1 MLKKLLNSCLDSH
14 LESEKNWVGEQSIPT
29 SSTVEYQWTPGD
41 WNEIIP
47 SEAGWLSVR
56 TKTTR
61 NLETLELGSSEDYPA
76 FSVSTVSGH
85 YGYFGA
91 SVPVRKGI
99 PIKVKITGDVPT
111 SGVCVRFH
119 RIKGGT

>member
-1 MLKKLLNSCLDSH
+1 MLKNLLNSCLDSH
-14 LESEKNWVGEQSIPT
+14 LESKKNWVGEQSIPT

-61 NLETLELGSSEDYPA
+61 NLEILELGSTEDYPA

-85 YGYFGA
+85 SGYFGA

-99 PIKVKITGDVPT
+99 PISFKITGDVPT
-111 SGVCVRFH
+111 SGVYIRFH

>member
-56 TKTTR
+56 TKTAR
-61 NLETLELGSSEDYPA
+61 NLEILELGSTEDLNFPA
-76 FSVSTVSGH
+76 FHPLKSLQNLTL
-85 YGYFGA
+85 
-91 SVPVRKGI
+91 R
-99 PIKVKITGDVPT
+99 
-111 SGVCVRFH
+111 
-119 RIKGGT
+119 

>member
-14 LESEKNWVGEQSIPT
+14 FESEKNWVGEQPIPT

-56 TKTTR
+56 TKSTR
-61 NLETLELGSSEDYPA
+61 NLEILELGSSEDYPA

-85 YGYFGA
+85 HGYFGA
-91 SVPVRKGI
+91 SIPVRKGI

-111 SGVCVRFH
+111 SGVCIRFH

>member
-1 MLKKLLNSCLDSH
+1 MLKKLLSSCLDSH

-29 SSTVEYQWTPGD
+29 SSTIEYQWTPGD

-47 SEAGWLSVR
+47 SEVGWLSVR
-56 TKTTR
+56 TKATG
-61 NLETLELGSSEDYPA
+61 NLEILELGSSGDYPA

-85 YGYFGA
+85 HGFFGA

-99 PIKVKITGDVPT
+99 PIKFKISGDVPT
-111 SGVCVRFH
+111 SGVYIRFH

>member
-1 MLKKLLNSCLDSH
+1 MLKKLLSSCLDSH
-14 LESEKNWVGEQSIPT
+14 LEREKNWVGEQSIPT

-61 NLETLELGSSEDYPA
+61 NLEILELGSSEDYPA

-85 YGYFGA
+85 HGYFGA

-99 PIKVKITGDVPT
+99 PIKFKITGDVPT
-111 SGVCVRFH
+111 SGVYIRFH